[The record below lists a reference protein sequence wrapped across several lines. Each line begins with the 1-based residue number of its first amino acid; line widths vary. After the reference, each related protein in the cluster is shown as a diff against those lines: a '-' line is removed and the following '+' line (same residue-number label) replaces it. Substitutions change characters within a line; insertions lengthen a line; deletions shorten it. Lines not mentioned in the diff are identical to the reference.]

1 VTDLPPTPELRQ
13 LVSAAC
19 RILENEGQE
28 HFFLGHVSA
37 RMPGSHLVCVKPSGL
52 GLGEIQPDDLVVVD
66 LDGQRIEG
74 ERPIHNEM
82 PIHLETYRARPD
94 VTCVVHTH
102 PFHAA
107 AFSSAA
113 AEFAMVS
120 QDSVLFADG
129 IGRYASPELVVSPEQ
144 GRRLAD
150 ALGQRQVVV
159 LKNHGITVVGPT
171 VQEATFLAVSFDRSL
186 RLQIA
191 AAQLGPLDPIAPA
204 EVTAM
209 HTYFHTRYEGRVQ
222 TMWNYLLRRADR
234 ANPHADGIS
243 GARAATRYSE
253 I

>member
-1 VTDLPPTPELRQ
+1 MTDLRPTPELRQ
-13 LVSAAC
+13 MVSAAC

-37 RMPGSHLVCVKPSGL
+37 RMPGSQLVCVKPSGL
-52 GLGEIQPDDLVVVD
+52 GLGEIHPQDLVVVD
-66 LDGQRIEG
+66 LDGRRIEG

-82 PIHLETYRARPD
+82 PIHLEIYRARPD
-94 VTCVVHTH
+94 VMCVVHTH

-129 IGRYASPELVVSPEQ
+129 IGRYTSPELVVSREQ
-144 GRRLAD
+144 GRLLAD

-204 EVTAM
+204 EAAAM
-209 HTYFHTRYEGRVQ
+209 QTYFRTSYAGRVQ
-222 TMWNYLLRRADR
+222 TMWEYFKRRAER
-234 ANPHADGIS
+234 AFHHRPPVADPPQ
-243 GARAATRYSE
+243 
-253 I
+253 